1 MMNDNQSFTSFH
13 CGAARPSRGPRWAP
27 GRISRPGVG
36 RGGYPRPPYPGEAS
50 GPETP
55 GPVAAAALITTP
67 PHEALKR
74 LLEHLEPL
82 EHQAEDRERAARQ
95 AAKNAD
101 AYARRA
107 REIRA
112 DLKRRVAKDDAGA
125 RIGDGGASIKAGLRD
140 IFRNQARESRQAA
153 ARLRARRAEILR
165 QMVGEVVEAVS
176 ADISTRFLT
185 AVNDYQAWNAA
196 LEGFYQQHG
205 CGDAPPRIRLSVQ

>member
-1 MMNDNQSFTSFH
+1 VS
-13 CGAARPSRGPRWAP
+13 A
-27 GRISRPGVG
+27 
-36 RGGYPRPPYPGEAS
+36 GEAS

-67 PHEALKR
+67 PHEALQR

-153 ARLRARRAEILR
+153 ARLRERRAEILR
-165 QMVGEVVEAVS
+165 KMVEEVVSTVS
-176 ADISTRFLT
+176 EDISKRFLLV
-185 AVNDYQAWNAA
+185 AGDYEAWNAE
-196 LEGFYQQHG
+196 LEWFHQQHG
-205 CGDAPPRIRLSVQ
+205 GGGDAPPRIRLSVQ